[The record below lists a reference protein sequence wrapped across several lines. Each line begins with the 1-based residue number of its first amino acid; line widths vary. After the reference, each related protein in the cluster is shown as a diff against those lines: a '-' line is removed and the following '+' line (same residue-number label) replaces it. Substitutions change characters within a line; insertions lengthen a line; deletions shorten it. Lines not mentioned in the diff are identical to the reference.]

1 MSNIFGQL
9 WDHTAGGMLWK
20 PIKRATGLTDA
31 QMALIAGAAVAAPFV
46 APAMAAGAPAAG
58 AAAAEGGAATA
69 AGGAATAGATGAS
82 AAAPAAGWEAYAKPA
97 MTAMQ
102 GASMAQGLLANQSQ
116 PVQAA
121 PLQHQQA
128 NFSGLLTPDTTAQEA
143 ERRKQQQQMV
153 MQGLLGGYRG

>member
-1 MSNIFGQL
+1 MKF
-9 WDHTAGGMLWK
+9 WDFIPAKSLVWD
-20 PIKRATGLTDA
+20 PIKKSTGLTDA
-31 QMALIAGAAVAAPFV
+31 QMALLAGTAVAAPFV
-46 APAMAAGAPAAG
+46 APALAASAPAAG
-58 AAAAEGGAATA
+58 AAAVQGGAATA

-128 NFSGLLTPDTTAQEA
+128 NFSGLLTPDTVAQDQQ
-143 ERRKQQQQMV
+143 RRMQQQQMV